1 MVGPDTTKGDIM
13 KRVAPILVGLFVL
26 AGARKKAMMAGGHH
40 GSHDERRQRW
50 EQRARAWHRAEHEA
64 LAE

>member
-1 MVGPDTTKGDIM
+1 M

-26 AGARKKAMMAGGHH
+26 AGAKKKAMMAGGHH

-50 EQRARAWHRAEHEA
+50 EERARAWHRAEHEA